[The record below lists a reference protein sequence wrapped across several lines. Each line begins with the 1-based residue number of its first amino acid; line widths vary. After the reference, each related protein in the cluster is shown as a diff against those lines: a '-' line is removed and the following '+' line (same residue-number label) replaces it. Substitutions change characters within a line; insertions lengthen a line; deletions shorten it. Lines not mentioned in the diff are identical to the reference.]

1 MDLTERQILIIKTI
15 VEEFTETAEP
25 VGSVALENKYRLGV
39 SPATL
44 RNEMAVLEEKGF
56 LTQPHSSSGRVPTPT
71 AIKFYVNDLMK
82 EKVLSVAE
90 EVGVKS
96 RVWDHRFNRDDLL
109 REATKVLAE
118 RTKNLCVAA
127 TDEGLSFHSGYANL
141 FNSIEFENHLDV
153 TREIFYLLDQ
163 QQRLMDIFGRAAG
176 NTPIHILVGNE
187 MGISL
192 FEPVSCVFADIH
204 IGGRRGSLGIIGSS
218 RQEYDR
224 NIPFV
229 RYVANLV
236 NQIAGEW

>member
-15 VEEFTETAEP
+15 VEEFTETAQA
-25 VGSVALENKYRLGV
+25 VGSVTLENKYRLGV

-44 RNEMAVLEEKGF
+44 RNEMAVLEQKGF
-56 LTQPHSSSGRVPTPT
+56 LTQPHSSSGRIPTPT
-71 AIKFYVNDLMK
+71 AIKFYVHDLMR
-82 EKVLSVAE
+82 EKDLSVAE
-90 EVGVKS
+90 EVNVKS

-118 RTKNLCVAA
+118 RTKALCIAA
-127 TDEGLSFHSGYANL
+127 TDEGQSYHSGYANV
-141 FNSIEFENHLDV
+141 FNSVEFENLDV

-163 QQRLMDIFGRAAG
+163 QQRLMDIFARAAG
-176 NTPIHILVGNE
+176 NTPIHILVGDE

-192 FEPVSCVFADIH
+192 FQPVSCIFADLR
-204 IGGRRGSLGIIGSS
+204 IGGRRGSLGIIGPS

-236 NQIAGEW
+236 NQIAQEW

>member
-1 MDLTERQILIIKTI
+1 MDLTPRQIHIIKTI
-15 VEEFTETAEP
+15 VEEFTLTAEP
-25 VGSVALENKYRLGV
+25 VGSVTLENKYRLGV

-44 RNEMAVLEEKGF
+44 RNEMATLEEKGF
-56 LTQPHSSSGRVPTPT
+56 LSQPHASSGRVPTPM

-82 EKVLSVAE
+82 EKELSVAE
-90 EVGVKS
+90 EVNVKS
-96 RVWDHRFNRDDLL
+96 RVWDHRYNRDDLM

-118 RTKNLCVAA
+118 RTKALCVAA
-127 TDEGLSFHSGYANL
+127 TDEGLTYHSGYANL
-141 FNSIEFENHLDV
+141 FNSVEFENHLDI

-163 QQRLMDIFGRAAG
+163 QQSLMDIFNRASG
-176 NTPIHILVGNE
+176 NSPIHILVGDE
-187 MGISL
+187 MGRSL
-192 FEPVSCVFADIH
+192 LQPVSCVFADIN

-236 NQIAGEW
+236 NQIAQEW